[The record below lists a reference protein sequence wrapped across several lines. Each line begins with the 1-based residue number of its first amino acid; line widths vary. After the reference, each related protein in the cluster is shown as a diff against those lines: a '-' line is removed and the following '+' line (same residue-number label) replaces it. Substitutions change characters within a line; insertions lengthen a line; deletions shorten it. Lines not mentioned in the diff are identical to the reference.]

1 MLSHLN
7 IKGPY
12 TLTLQ
17 GVPCPVCV
25 CVCVRVCVCACACAC
40 VRDMFRCY
48 VWVYCFAVLKVTR
61 VATTPEIHE
70 LFLVLNQKHCE
81 ADHCVHVL
89 CCDDS
94 AVMDQASDCMETK
107 L

>member
-1 MLSHLN
+1 MR
-7 IKGPY
+7 
-12 TLTLQ
+12 
-17 GVPCPVCV
+17 VR
-25 CVCVRVCVCACACAC
+25 VCVRVRARACAC
-40 VRDMFRCY
+40 VRAMFRCY